1 MAVKARD
8 DITLSR
14 VDDGAKG
21 DTGNGI
27 ASVVYYY
34 AISDSNTT
42 APSTWT
48 KNEAIPPTEG
58 QPYLWGYNKTTYTD
72 GTTAE
77 TEKHVMGVRGDNGDI
92 TEFKQIAQDMIDDA
106 SKDLQDQIK
115 QESDTINQTISDKNA
130 ALADSMMT
138 QLDNYKAEVGQY
150 MRHGDSGLELG
161 ATDSAFK
168 TIIDNQ
174 GMYFKDG
181 DTTVAYAKNNQ
192 FNMPNAVVEKSLKI
206 GKFIFVPHSNGDGGM
221 SLIWTGG

>member
-48 KNEAIPPTEG
+48 ENEAIPPTEG

-106 SKDLQDQIK
+106 SKNLQDQIK
-115 QESDTINQTISDKNA
+115 NTSDTINQTISDKNA
-130 ALADSMMT
+130 ALADSMT
-138 QLDNYKAEVGQY
+138 KQLDDYKAEVGQY

-161 ATDSAFK
+161 ATDSNFK

-174 GMYFKDG
+174 SMRFKDG
-181 DTTVAYAKNNQ
+181 DVTVAYAANNQ
-192 FNMPNAVVEKSLKI
+192 FNMPNAVIEKSLKI
-206 GKFIFVPHSNGDGGM
+206 GKFMFVPHTNNDGGM
-221 SLIWTGG
+221 SLVWTED